1 LWTDYL
7 ARFGGPIPSFA
18 YAQTGKISHWITR
31 RLRSRGMSET
41 AKAAASQPLVEI
53 AKIVEFI
60 TRALVAAGIP
70 AEGAGQVAA
79 LMAEADARG
88 GDAHGVFRLPQYV
101 KQIQSGA
108 VNPRPNI
115 QIVKSQAGTALV
127 DGDNALG
134 HLVMK
139 RATDLAIEK
148 ARQCG
153 VAWVGTRRSNHA
165 GPAQLYPRMIA
176 AQDMIG
182 LYFCVG
188 NANLVP
194 PWGGTEVLLSTNPIA
209 IAVPASRHPV
219 ISLDMATTN
228 TAFGKIRLKAQRGEP
243 MPEGWMIDRQGKPLT
258 DPKRASEG
266 FLLPIGGPKG
276 YGLALMIGLLAG
288 TLNGA
293 AFGRDVVDYTVD
305 SKTPS
310 NTGQSIVA
318 ANIAAFADVRAFK
331 EQVDKVWDVM
341 KSSPTLPGFDEVRLP
356 GERSEQ
362 IYRERLAHGVPLGDS
377 QRKALDELA
386 DRLSIQRL
394 Q

>member
-1 LWTDYL
+1 
-7 ARFGGPIPSFA
+7 
-18 YAQTGKISHWITR
+18 
-31 RLRSRGMSET
+31 MSET
-41 AKAAASQPLVEI
+41 AKPVAGHPYIEI
-53 AKIVEFI
+53 AKLVEFI
-60 TRALVAAGIP
+60 ARALSVAGIP
-70 AEGAGQVAA
+70 PEDALQVAA

-88 GDAHGVFRLPQYV
+88 GDAHGVFRLPQYI

-115 QIVKSQAGTALV
+115 QIVTSQAGTALI
-127 DGDNALG
+127 DGDNAIG

-139 RATDLAIEK
+139 RATELAIEK
-148 ARQCG
+148 ARVCG

-188 NANLVP
+188 NTNLVP

-209 IAVPASRHPV
+209 IAVPAMRRPV

-243 MPEGWMIDRQGKPLT
+243 MPEGWMIDKQGKALT

-288 TLNGA
+288 TLNGG

-318 ANIAAFADVRAFK
+318 VNIAAFADVQSFK
-331 EQVDKVWDVM
+331 EQVDEVWDLM
-341 KSSPTLPGFDEVRLP
+341 KSSPTLPGVDEVRLP
-356 GERSEQ
+356 GEHSEQ
-362 IYRERLAHGVPLGDS
+362 IYRERMAHGVPLSDA
-377 QRKALDELA
+377 QRKVLDELA
-386 DRLSIQRL
+386 DRLGISRL

>member
-1 LWTDYL
+1 
-7 ARFGGPIPSFA
+7 
-18 YAQTGKISHWITR
+18 
-31 RLRSRGMSET
+31 MSET
-41 AKAAASQPLVEI
+41 AQPAASPTFVDIPRL
-53 AKIVEFI
+53 VEFI
-60 TRALVAAGIP
+60 ARALAAAGIP
-70 AEGAGQVAA
+70 SEDARQVAA
-79 LMAEADARG
+79 LMAESDARG

-108 VNPRPNI
+108 INPRPNI
-115 QIVKSQAGTALV
+115 RVVENRAGTALI
-127 DGDNALG
+127 DGDDAVG

-139 RATDLAIEK
+139 RAAELAIEK

-153 VAWVGTRRSNHA
+153 VGWVGTRHSNHA
-165 GPAQLYPRMIA
+165 GPAQLYPRMAA

-182 LYFCVG
+182 MYFCVG
-188 NANLVP
+188 NTNLVP

-209 IAVPASRHPV
+209 IAVPASRHGAIV
-219 ISLDMATTN
+219 LDMATTN

-288 TLNGA
+288 TLNGG

-310 NTGQSIVA
+310 NTGQAIVA
-318 ANIAAFADVRAFK
+318 VDIAAFADVPAFK
-331 EQVDKVWDVM
+331 AKVDEVWDLM
-341 KSSPTLPGFDEVRLP
+341 KSSPTLPGVDEVRLP
-356 GERSEQ
+356 GERSEE
-362 IYRERLAHGVPLGDS
+362 IYR
-377 QRKALDELA
+377 QRKAQGIPLSEGQRKILDELA
-386 DRLSIQRL
+386 DRLKVQRL
-394 Q
+394 E

>member
-1 LWTDYL
+1 
-7 ARFGGPIPSFA
+7 
-18 YAQTGKISHWITR
+18 
-31 RLRSRGMSET
+31 MSET
-41 AKAAASQPLVEI
+41 AKPAADRLPIEI
-53 AKIVEFI
+53 AKLVEFI
-60 TRALVAAGIP
+60 ASALAAAGIP
-70 AEGAGQVAA
+70 PADARQVAA

-101 KQIQSGA
+101 KQIQNGA
-108 VNPRPNI
+108 VNPRPNL
-115 QIVKSQAGTALV
+115 QVVSNQPGTALV

-153 VAWVGTRRSNHA
+153 VAWVGTRRGNHA

-188 NANLVP
+188 NTNLVP

-209 IAVPASRHPV
+209 IAVPAMRHPV

-266 FLLPIGGPKG
+266 FLLPIGGAKG

-318 ANIAAFADVRAFK
+318 VNIAAFADVPSFK
-331 EQVDKVWDVM
+331 EQVDEVWDVM
-341 KSSPTLPGFDEVRLP
+341 KSSPTLPGVDEVRLP
-356 GERSEQ
+356 GEHSEQ
-362 IYRERLAHGVPLGDS
+362 IYRERMAHGVPLSDT
-377 QRKALDELA
+377 QRKVLDELA
-386 DRLSIQRL
+386 DRLKISRL

>member
-1 LWTDYL
+1 
-7 ARFGGPIPSFA
+7 
-18 YAQTGKISHWITR
+18 
-31 RLRSRGMSET
+31 MSES
-41 AKAAASQPLVEI
+41 AKFAADQSLVPI
-53 AKIVEFI
+53 AILVEFI
-60 TRALVAAGIP
+60 ARALAAAGIP
-70 AEGAGQVAA
+70 PEDGAQVAA

-115 QIVKSQAGTALV
+115 KIVSSKAGTALL

-139 RATDLAIEK
+139 RAAVLAIEK

-153 VAWVGTRRSNHA
+153 VGWVGTRHSNHA
-165 GPAQLYPRMIA
+165 GPAQLYPRMAA

-182 LYFCVG
+182 IYFCVG
-188 NANLVP
+188 NANLLP
-194 PWGGTEVLLSTNPIA
+194 PWGGTEMLLSTNPIA

-219 ISLDMATTN
+219 ITLDMATTN

-266 FLLPIGGPKG
+266 FLVPIGGPKG
-276 YGLALMIGLLAG
+276 YGLALMIGLMAG
-288 TLNGA
+288 ILNGA

-310 NTGQSIVA
+310 NTGQSIMAVD
-318 ANIAAFADVRAFK
+318 IAAFAEVQSFK
-331 EQVDKVWDVM
+331 EQVDEVWDVM
-341 KSSPTLPGFDEVRLP
+341 KSSPTLPGVDEVRLP
-356 GERSEQ
+356 GEHSEQ
-362 IYRERLAHGVPLGDS
+362 IYRERMAHGVPLSDG
-377 QRKALDELA
+377 QRKILDELA
-386 DRLSIQRL
+386 TSLGVQRL

>member
-1 LWTDYL
+1 
-7 ARFGGPIPSFA
+7 
-18 YAQTGKISHWITR
+18 
-31 RLRSRGMSET
+31 MSET

-60 TRALVAAGIP
+60 TRALSAAGIP
-70 AEGAGQVAA
+70 PQDAGQVAA

-108 VNPRPNI
+108 VNPRPDI
-115 QIVKSQAGTALV
+115 RIVNNQPGSALV

-139 RATDLAIEK
+139 RATELAIEK

-176 AQDMIG
+176 EQNMIG

-188 NANLVP
+188 NTNLVP

-209 IAVPASRHPV
+209 IAVPALRHPV

-310 NTGQSIVA
+310 NTGQAIVA
-318 ANIAAFADVRAFK
+318 LDIATFADVQTFK
-331 EQVDKVWDVM
+331 QNVDELWEVM
-341 KSSPTLPGFDEVRLP
+341 KSSPTLPGVDEVRLP

-362 IYRERLAHGVPLGDS
+362 IYRERMAHGVPLSDG
-377 QRKALDELA
+377 QRKILDELA
-386 DRLSIQRL
+386 DRLQVQRL

>member
-1 LWTDYL
+1 
-7 ARFGGPIPSFA
+7 
-18 YAQTGKISHWITR
+18 
-31 RLRSRGMSET
+31 MSEQ
-41 AKAAASQPLVEI
+41 AKIAAAPLPVPI
-53 AKIVEFI
+53 ITLVEFI
-60 TRALVAAGIP
+60 ARALAAAGIP
-70 AEGAGQVAA
+70 AGDAGHVAA

-108 VNPRPNI
+108 VNPRPTI
-115 QIVKSQAGTALV
+115 KIVRDHPGSALI

-139 RATDLAIEK
+139 RATELAIEK

-165 GPAQLYPRMIA
+165 GPAQLYPRMA
-176 AQDMIG
+176 ATQDMVG

-188 NANLVP
+188 NANLLP
-194 PWGGTEVLLSTNPIA
+194 PWGGTEVLLSTNPISVS
-209 IAVPASRHPV
+209 VPGRRHPT
-219 ISLDMATTN
+219 ITLDMATTN

-243 MPEGWMIDRQGKPLT
+243 MPEGWMIDREGKPLT
-258 DPKRASEG
+258 DAKRASEG

-310 NTGQSIVA
+310 NTGQTIVVVNVA
-318 ANIAAFADVRAFK
+318 AFMDVAAFK
-331 EQVDKVWDVM
+331 ESVDEVWDVM

-356 GERSEQ
+356 GENSEK
-362 IYRERLAHGVPLGDS
+362 IYRERIAHGVPLSEG
-377 QRKALDELA
+377 QRKILDELA
-386 DRLSIQRL
+386 DRLKIQRL
-394 Q
+394 A